1 MGLIGENGAGKT
13 TTIKCILNLIRRD
26 EGTITLLGHDNQ
38 REERAAKLEKKGFT
52 RIGGSA
58 EAEGRPVTEA
68 DLEKL
73 GDALLDRLKA
83 ESKGGTKKGGKAKE
97 EPDGSGT
104 GEPDSGNG
112 EK

>member
-1 MGLIGENGAGKT
+1 MT
-13 TTIKCILNLIRRD
+13 TSNTLNEVR
-26 EGTITLLGHDNQ
+26 EVAS
-38 REERAAKLEKKGFT
+38 EERAAKLEKKGFT

-58 EAEGRPVTEA
+58 EAESRPVTAA
-68 DLEKL
+68 DLQKL

-83 ESKGGTKKGGKAKE
+83 ENKGSTKKGGKPKE

-104 GEPDSGNG
+104 GEPNSGNG

>member
-1 MGLIGENGAGKT
+1 MIVLKRRNGGRGVASA
-13 TTIKCILNLIRRD
+13 
-26 EGTITLLGHDNQ
+26 
-38 REERAAKLEKKGFT
+38 ERAAKLEKKGFT

-58 EAEGRPVTEA
+58 EAESRPVTAA

-83 ESKGGTKKGGKAKE
+83 ENKGSAKKGGKAKE
-97 EPDGSGT
+97 EPDGPGT
-104 GEPDSGNG
+104 SELDRSDG